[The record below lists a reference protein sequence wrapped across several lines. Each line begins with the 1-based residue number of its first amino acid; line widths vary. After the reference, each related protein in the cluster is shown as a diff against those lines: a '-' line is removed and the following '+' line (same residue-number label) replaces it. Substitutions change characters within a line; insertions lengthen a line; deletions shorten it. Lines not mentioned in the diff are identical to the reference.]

1 MKTMRKP
8 SKYDVPDAIML
19 IWLLIA
25 ALVMMK
31 YFKPWPALV
40 GTLIC
45 MCAAFS
51 VIGGIKK

>member
-1 MKTMRKP
+1 MKKP
-8 SKYDVPDAIML
+8 NKYDIPDAIML